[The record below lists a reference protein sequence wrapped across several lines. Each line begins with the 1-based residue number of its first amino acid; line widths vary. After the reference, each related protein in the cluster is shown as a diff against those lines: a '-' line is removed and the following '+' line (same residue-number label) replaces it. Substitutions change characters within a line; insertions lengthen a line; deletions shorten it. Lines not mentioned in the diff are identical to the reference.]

1 MAGRIDS
8 WSIPLN
14 YTYPYSYICVA
25 DALAPPLCSLK
36 PRQIARRSHQLLQ
49 PDQGDSPLESLVQ
62 QERLGYDTQD
72 TATSKEKIK
81 FCATA
86 ASVWLAPLVS
96 NCNCLPQI
104 SNCRLPCFTGQ
115 SCLDQLAAKGQCMT
129 TCSTCS
135 MYCCDGIPC
144 MVSMQIIG
152 LALQEKSTSPGIPK
166 QKHHIDPATKLYRR
180 EVLEKF
186 WKYGHQS
193 HGM

>member
-86 ASVWLAPLVS
+86 ASVWLAPL
-96 NCNCLPQI
+96 
-104 SNCRLPCFTGQ
+104 
-115 SCLDQLAAKGQCMT
+115 
-129 TCSTCS
+129 
-135 MYCCDGIPC
+135 
-144 MVSMQIIG
+144 IIG

-180 EVLEKF
+180 EF